1 MRAYSDLKQH
11 FYTIGTLGEIDALL
25 SWDMET
31 MMPAGGH
38 EARAEQVALLETHIH
53 RLTRDPRM
61 KEWLARAEDEDLDH
75 KERASLREMRRR
87 WVLANAVD
95 DQLVNAFSKA
105 RSKCSMVWRQAQADG
120 DFAMVE
126 PYLEQVMQLVAE
138 QADARAH
145 VLGCSRYDALLA
157 SYDPDVTEAD
167 ITVLFDQ
174 LAEFLPALTHEV
186 IERQAREPAALPLT
200 TPIPPDAQRRAAARI
215 MGMLG
220 FDFDRGR
227 LDESIHPFC
236 GGIPD
241 DVRITTNYDAN
252 AVLSGLLGVVH
263 ETGHALY
270 EQGLP
275 LAWRRLP
282 AGSARSMTLHESQS
296 LLYEMQLGC
305 GPDFLRQLAPILRDE
320 CGVEGPEW
328 SADNLVRI
336 CTRVTPGLI
345 RIRADEV
352 TYPAHIV
359 LRFRLERALMEGSL
373 RVRELP
379 EAWRA
384 GMRELLDV
392 TPSTD
397 AEGVLQDI
405 HWFEGLV
412 GYFPTYTL
420 GALAAAQLFEAAGAQ
435 PDIREGLQSGDF
447 SPLHGWLRQAVHR
460 HGSLEDARTILEQ
473 ATGAPLGVDAFR
485 RHLERRYLGRSQ
497 S

>member
-1 MRAYSDLKQH
+1 MRAYSELKRH
-11 FYTIGTLGEIDALL
+11 FYAIGTLGEIDALL

-53 RLTRDPRM
+53 SLTRDPRM
-61 KEWLARAEDEDLDH
+61 GDWFARAADEALDAND
-75 KERASLREMRRR
+75 RASLREMQRR

-95 DQLVNAFSKA
+95 DRLVDAFSRA
-105 RSKCSMVWRQAQADG
+105 RSKCSMVWRQAKADG

-126 PYLEQVMQLVAE
+126 PYLEHVMQLVGE

-157 SYDPDVTEAD
+157 GYDPDITEAG

-174 LAEFLPALTHEV
+174 LAEFLPSLTRQV

-200 TPIPPDAQRRAAARI
+200 TPIAADAQRRAAARI
-215 MGMLG
+215 MQMLG
-220 FDFDRGR
+220 FDFNRGR

-241 DVRITTNYDAN
+241 DVRITTNYDAT
-252 AVLSGLLGVVH
+252 AVLAGLLGVVH

-275 LAWRRLP
+275 VAWRRLP
-282 AGSARSMTLHESQS
+282 AGAARSMTLHESQS

-320 CGVEGPEW
+320 CGVQGPEW
-328 SADNLVRI
+328 SVDNLVRVS
-336 CTRVTPGLI
+336 TRVTPGAI

-359 LRFRLERALMEGSL
+359 LRFRLERALMDGSL

-384 GMRELLDV
+384 GMQELLAV
-392 TPSTD
+392 TPASD

-420 GALAAAQLFEAAGAQ
+420 GALAAAQLFESAGAQ
-435 PDIREGLQSGDF
+435 PDIRTGLDAGDF
-447 SPLHGWLRQAVHR
+447 SPLQGWLRHAVHR
-460 HGSLEDARTILEQ
+460 HGSLRDGGTILEQ
-473 ATGAPLGVDAFR
+473 ATGAPLGVAAFR
-485 RHLERRYLGRSQ
+485 RHLERRYLGVTS
-497 S
+497 